1 MARTSAASVPYQTRA
16 LALRVRPL
24 GEKDRIVT
32 LFSPEKGRFS
42 AVAKGAR
49 GPKSKLASVAQPFI
63 LARFLLAQGRSLD
76 IVNQAQIENAHQ
88 HIAGDVG
95 KTAWA
100 SYGCEIVDNLPEG
113 LPDER
118 GFEILCVFL
127 ATLDAIPHSI
137 PQKMKESAEDSFS
150 PNPNSSFDEN
160 LENALDAAGA
170 WFQAQWLA
178 HQGYGAVI
186 GFCAACDEKI
196 ALAGDAQNAQ
206 VAFSAPQGGTL
217 CAQCARSDEAHFLVG
232 AASLRALFRLERSRR
247 APASLLDAPFE
258 LGARSSGELGTLLRR
273 SVAHHLGARLRSQA
287 FLDEIRAAR
296 RLGGHF

>member
-1 MARTSAASVPYQTRA
+1 MARTTAASAPYAARA
-16 LALRVRPL
+16 VALRVRPL

-32 LFSPEKGRFS
+32 LYSPEKGRFS

-63 LARFLLAQGRSLD
+63 LARFLLAHGRSLD
-76 IVNQAQIENAHQ
+76 IINQAQIENAHMN
-88 HIAGDVG
+88 IAGHIE
-95 KTAWA
+95 KAAWA

-127 ATLDAIPHSI
+127 ATLDATAPQAVA
-137 PQKMKESAEDSFS
+137 PQKMK
-150 PNPNSSFDEN
+150 DEN
-160 LENALDAAGA
+160 SEQRFNQSLEAAGA

-196 ALAGDAQNAQ
+196 ALPHGAPNTA

-217 CAQCARSDEAHFLVG
+217 CAQCARGDAAHFMVG

-247 APASLLDAPFE
+247 APDSLFDAPFE
-258 LGARSSGELGTLLRR
+258 LNERASGELGTLLRR
-273 SVAHHLGARLRSQA
+273 SIAHHLGARLRSQA
-287 FLDEIRAAR
+287 FLDEIRTAR
-296 RLGGHF
+296 RLGSDF

>member
-1 MARTSAASVPYQTRA
+1 MARTTAASAPYATRA

-63 LARFLLAQGRSLD
+63 IARFLLAQGRSLD
-76 IVNQAQIENAHQ
+76 IINQAQIEEAHI
-88 HIAGDVG
+88 HIAGSVG
-95 KTAWA
+95 KAAWA
-100 SYGCEIVDNLPEG
+100 SFGCEIADNLPEG

-127 ATLDAIPHSI
+127 ATLNAIPNPKSTS
-137 PQKMKESAEDSFS
+137 ETSSADASQ
-150 PNPNSSFDEN
+150 DEN
-160 LENALDAAGA
+160 LLDNSLDAAGA

-196 ALAGDAQNAQ
+196 ALAEGAQNTP

-217 CAQCARSDEAHFLVG
+217 CAQCARSDPAHFMVS

-247 APASLLDAPFE
+247 APDSLLDAPFE
-258 LGARSSGELGTLLRR
+258 LSARASGELGTLLRR

-287 FLDEIRAAR
+287 FLDEIRTAR
-296 RLGGHF
+296 RLGSDF